1 MAIRPMSTRSPFIGN
16 KQPPLRIG
24 IIGSSGGSAFAE
36 TRRILEASNSG
47 RYEYIVVTDRPCG
60 LEELCVQESLL
71 HRRIERGHNADFS
84 CAARRFFAEQ
94 GGVDFIL
101 LFFLR
106 LVTEELFETYPT
118 FNIHPSLLPAFPGLQ
133 PLKMA
138 LKKRVRFLG
147 ATLHLVTAD
156 ADAGPIVA
164 QTVMPIHTGETQER
178 LGKYSF
184 IQKVYLSLLLVEL
197 VERDALRLT
206 ERNRDVCVAD
216 LPFTDRCNPALQR
229 PEWVEGVLRLQ
240 EREGVEVIRV

>member
-1 MAIRPMSTRSPFIGN
+1 MNTRSIFIDN
-16 KQPPLRIG
+16 EQRPLRIG
-24 IIGSSGGSAFAE
+24 IVGSSGGSVFAE
-36 TRRILEASNSG
+36 TRQILEASGSG
-47 RYEYIVVTDRPCG
+47 RYEYVVATDRPCG
-60 LEELCVQESLL
+60 LEELCAQCALP
-71 HRRIERGHNADFS
+71 HRRIEQGHNADFS
-84 CAARRFFAEQ
+84 CVARRFFAEQ
-94 GGVDFIL
+94 GGVDFVL

-118 FNIHPSLLPAFPGLQ
+118 FNIHPSLLPAFRGLQ
-133 PLKMA
+133 PLKKA
-138 LKKRVRFLG
+138 LQERVRFLG

-156 ADAGPIVA
+156 VDAGPIVA
-164 QTVMPIHTGETQER
+164 QTVMPIRTGETQER

-197 VERDALRLT
+197 IERDALRLT
-206 ERNRDVCVAD
+206 ERNRDVCLAD